1 MPFDGTTNPIVLEL
15 QTARGRIE
23 RGWCQRSI
31 QTLHGEVCLLGALG
45 YTESGGQP
53 MTLAALAVAR
63 QISPEGY
70 KWMTCGW
77 VARWNDDLS
86 RTKEQVLAVLDGAIA
101 AESARVSMPQS

>member
-31 QTLHGEVCLLGALG
+31 QTLRGEVCLLGALG
-45 YTESGGQP
+45 YTESGGCR
-53 MTLAALAVAR
+53 MTPAALAVAR
-63 QISPEGY
+63 QICPVHHEMVGPGMLSL
-70 KWMTCGW
+70 
-77 VARWNDDLS
+77 WNDRLS